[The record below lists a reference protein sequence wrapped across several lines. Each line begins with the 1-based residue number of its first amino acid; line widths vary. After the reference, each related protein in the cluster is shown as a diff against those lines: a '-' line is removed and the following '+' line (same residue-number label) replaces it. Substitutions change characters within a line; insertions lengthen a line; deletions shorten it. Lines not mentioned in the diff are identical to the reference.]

1 MIVYMYTMIYKTC
14 FDLYKAMELEKWF
27 GQGLDGVIMMGTC

>member
-14 FDLYKAMELEKWF
+14 FDLYKAMELEN
-27 GQGLDGVIMMGTC
+27 GLDRGWME